1 MRRASIEPQRDGL
14 EERDVLCEDLL
25 VRKVEAVA
33 YQLVD
38 VVVREQVEDG
48 RPRVNVLDEDRERLQ
63 QLHLD
68 THGRLRL
75 QEDGQG
81 WVCVCERVGK
91 GSRGVCVCE
100 RERE

>member
-1 MRRASIEPQRDGL
+1 MRLASIEPQRDGL

-68 THGRLRL
+68 TSDGRARHGPFWPPNPPG
-75 QEDGQG
+75 DG
-81 WVCVCERVGK
+81 CVH
-91 GSRGVCVCE
+91 
-100 RERE
+100 